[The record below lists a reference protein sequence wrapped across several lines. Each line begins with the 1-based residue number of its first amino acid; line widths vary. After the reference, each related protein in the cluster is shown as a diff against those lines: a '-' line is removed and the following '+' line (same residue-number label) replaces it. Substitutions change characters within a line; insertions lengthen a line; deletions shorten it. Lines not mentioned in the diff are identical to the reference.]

1 MSWFDFAIITA
12 SVALTMLACR
22 VIPVFALKGR
32 TLPSNAV
39 RLLNLIP
46 PAAFAALVAND
57 LIVLDSWAT
66 GTLAGDDPV
75 DFRGARVRG
84 RLQDEVARLVHRR
97 GRRLLRA
104 AHAHMRRLGLANL
117 SH

>member
-66 GTLAGDDPV
+66 GPWPAMIPWISAALVVGYKTKSLVWCIVAG
-75 DFRGARVRG
+75 
-84 RLQDEVARLVHRR
+84 VASYA
-97 GRRLLRA
+97 LL
-104 AHAHMRRLGLANL
+104 MLI
-117 SH
+117 